1 MGEHTNI
8 ITLRQT
14 IRHDLDLKQNILK
27 ELFSWILSKLP
38 TNLVCKRHKVIVW
51 RVSTVVII
59 QVLVVIL
66 VFILWLR

>member
-1 MGEHTNI
+1 MREHTNI

-14 IRHDLDLKQNILK
+14 IRHDLDLKQNIFQ
-27 ELFSWILSKLP
+27 ELSSFISSKLP

-51 RVSTVVII
+51 HVSTVVII

-66 VFILWLR
+66 VLILWLR